1 MRNVTLGVCGE
12 MGGLLCDASFA
23 DILIWSI
30 CCVGLAIKWQLEFLR
45 LDSRC
50 ECSLSEQST
59 VEQVICVAIKARTE
73 FSIVIIYLSLS
84 SE

>member
-50 ECSLSEQST
+50 ECS
-59 VEQVICVAIKARTE
+59 VRFEQVICVAIKARNE